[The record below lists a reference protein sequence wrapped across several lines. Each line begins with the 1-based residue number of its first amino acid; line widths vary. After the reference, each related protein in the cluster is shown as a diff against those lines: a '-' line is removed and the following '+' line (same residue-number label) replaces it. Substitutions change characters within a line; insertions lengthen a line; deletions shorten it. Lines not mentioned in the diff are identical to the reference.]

1 LNNELTAII
10 PVASNSIKVER
21 LSKML
26 EGAHNNGINIVLI
39 HDYSESKKTVI
50 VEEIF
55 KKYCGNKDT
64 LISGQFGSAAVAR
77 NEGLKVCKTKWV
89 CFWDSD
95 DVVHAE
101 KFNELMLKANL
112 ENCDIGVGLISVQA
126 ESGPTK
132 VRTSDRLK
140 KNRYFDLQIA
150 NFPAFT
156 RMVFKLQ
163 KIKLNPFPAIKV
175 GEDLVF
181 LLNLEFSNS
190 QIYLSNEVNY
200 IYLVG
205 ATQQT
210 TQKYKGNQMITRSL
224 LITLLDLLK
233 KKDFTNKRMALGLLF
248 KIGVRYLSS
257 NVFNLNYQDIRI
269 MLKILIINIIYF
281 RYSIVAICYLIS
293 HRPNVLKVIHNA

>member
-1 LNNELTAII
+1 M
-10 PVASNSIKVER
+10 ASNSIKAER
-21 LSKML
+21 LSKIL
-26 EGAHNNGINIVLI
+26 EGAHINGINIVLI
-39 HDYSESKKTVI
+39 HDYSDSIKTVI

-132 VRTSDRLK
+132 IRTSDRLK

-163 KIKLNPFPAIKV
+163 KLMSNPFPAIKV

-181 LLNLEFSNS
+181 LLNLDFSNS

-205 ATQQT
+205 TTQQT

-224 LITLLDLLK
+224 LITLLDLFEK
-233 KKDFTNKRMALGLLF
+233 NNFTNKRMALGLLF
-248 KIGVRYLSS
+248 KIGVRYLGS
-257 NVFNLNYQDIRI
+257 NVFNFNYQDIRI
-269 MLKILIINIIYF
+269 MLKILITNIIYF
-281 RYSIVAICYLIS
+281 RYSIVALCYLIS

>member
-1 LNNELTAII
+1 M
-10 PVASNSIKVER
+10 ASNSIKVER

-26 EGAHNNGINIVLI
+26 EDAHKYGIHIVLI

-55 KKYCGNKDT
+55 EKYCGNKDT

-77 NEGLKVCKTKWV
+77 NEGLKACRTEWV

-95 DVVHAE
+95 DVVRAE
-101 KFNELMLKANL
+101 KFNELMLKVNL
-112 ENCDIGVGLISVQA
+112 ENCDIGVGLISVQD
-126 ESGPTK
+126 ESDATK
-132 VRTSDRLK
+132 IKTSDRLK
-140 KNRYFDLQIA
+140 KNRFFDLQIA

-156 RMVFKLQ
+156 RMVFKL
-163 KIKLNPFPAIKV
+163 KKLKSNPFPAIKV

-190 QIYLSNEVNY
+190 KIYLSNEVNY

-205 ATQQT
+205 NTQQT
-210 TQKYKGNQMITRSL
+210 TQKYKGNQIITRSL
-224 LITLLDLLK
+224 LITLLDLFK
-233 KKDFTNKRMALGLLF
+233 KKDFNNKRMALGLLF

-257 NVFNLNYQDIRI
+257 NVLNFNYQDIRI
-269 MLKILIINIIYF
+269 MLKILITNIIYF
-281 RYSIVAICYLIS
+281 RYSIVAICFLIS